1 LTHTERKTKWEN
13 YKLNSF
19 RQLVTLVNN
28 TNVMQASF
36 LAHEMT
42 FTGMHGTTQYVNKLM
57 LT

>member
-1 LTHTERKTKWEN
+1 MGELLIKFLQT
-13 YKLNSF
+13 
-19 RQLVTLVNN
+19 VTLVNN